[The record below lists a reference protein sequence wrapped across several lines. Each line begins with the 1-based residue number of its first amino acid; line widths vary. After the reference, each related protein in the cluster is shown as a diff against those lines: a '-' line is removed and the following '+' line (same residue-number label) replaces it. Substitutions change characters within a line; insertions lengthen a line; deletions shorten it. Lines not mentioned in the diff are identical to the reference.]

1 MEFILNEQLVSP
13 RVYCIAN
20 IFHRKISQT
29 IRKYILIP
37 YVRSI
42 FRYSSIRNR
51 AITTENGKWPI
62 VKIVVS
68 NKYEKTNKTKIER
81 EKKNCRRK
89 RTRWA
94 NNVRS
99 LIRRPFRSAAIFARN
114 IFSRNVTR
122 AHVLQSILPTV
133 HRANIGATRAKWRGS
148 S

>member
-1 MEFILNEQLVSP
+1 MSP

-81 EKKNCRRK
+81 EKKTVDEKERDEQITFVLSFDDRFEARQFLLETFFHATLRVPTSYKVFCQLSTAR
-89 RTRWA
+89 
-94 NNVRS
+94 
-99 LIRRPFRSAAIFARN
+99 ISALPAQSGGGRA
-114 IFSRNVTR
+114 SR
-122 AHVLQSILPTV
+122 
-133 HRANIGATRAKWRGS
+133 
-148 S
+148 